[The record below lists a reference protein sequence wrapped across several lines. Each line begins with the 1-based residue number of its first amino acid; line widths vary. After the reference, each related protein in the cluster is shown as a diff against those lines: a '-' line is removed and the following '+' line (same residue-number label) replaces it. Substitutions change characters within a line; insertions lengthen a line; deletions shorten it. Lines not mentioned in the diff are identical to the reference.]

1 VEDMYDIYATDFAF
15 EQCEKDK
22 REINMLMP
30 YSVFHFVLSGEGYI
44 NGQRISKNTV
54 FISSIENHMHYYPSR
69 TDPWSYIYV
78 RIVGEDVKKAFKDFD
93 FNNGITVLNF
103 SDNESLYNLLSLFEK
118 MAINENEEAKKLIA
132 NAVLLLFSER
142 KKDLCIK
149 NKSNERLEQIKKY
162 IDENYYKKI
171 TMEEV
176 ALKFYL
182 NKNYMRTLFVK
193 NMGVSPKQYLCNIRF
208 NRAQYLLLSSDESV
222 KLIANS
228 VGYDDPLLFSKIFKE
243 RYGCSPT
250 QYRKKH

>member
-1 VEDMYDIYATDFAF
+1 MYDIYATDFAF

-44 NGQRISKNTV
+44 NGQKINKNTV
-54 FISSIENHMHYYPSR
+54 FISSIENHMRYYPSR

-103 SDNESLYNLLSLFEK
+103 SDNESLYNLLSLFKK

-142 KKDLCIK
+142 KKDLYIK

-162 IDENYYKKI
+162 ID
-171 TMEEV
+171 
-176 ALKFYL
+176 
-182 NKNYMRTLFVK
+182 
-193 NMGVSPKQYLCNIRF
+193 
-208 NRAQYLLLSSDESV
+208 
-222 KLIANS
+222 
-228 VGYDDPLLFSKIFKE
+228 
-243 RYGCSPT
+243 
-250 QYRKKH
+250 